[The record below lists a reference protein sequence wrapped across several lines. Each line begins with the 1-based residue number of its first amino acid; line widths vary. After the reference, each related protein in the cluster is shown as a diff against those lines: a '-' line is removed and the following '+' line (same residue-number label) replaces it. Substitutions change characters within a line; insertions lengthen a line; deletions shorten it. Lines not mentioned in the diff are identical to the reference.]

1 MLKRIKR
8 KTFNRIFIV
17 SNIIA
22 ESDDKIVKLILNNKE
37 VVEEVV
43 NDELFKIKSLKNF
56 SEFYDEIKG

>member
-8 KTFNRIFIV
+8 KTFNRIPIV

-56 SEFYDEIKG
+56 SEF

>member
-56 SEFYDEIKG
+56 SEF